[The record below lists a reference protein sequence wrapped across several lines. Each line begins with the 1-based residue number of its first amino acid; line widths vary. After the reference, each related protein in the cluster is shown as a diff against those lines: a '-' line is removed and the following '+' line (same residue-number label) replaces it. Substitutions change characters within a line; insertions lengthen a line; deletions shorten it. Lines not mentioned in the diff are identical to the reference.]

1 MRTTTP
7 FRTFA
12 AVALTGI
19 VVAAC
24 GQKPDVAHISNGVD
38 GGTGTTLGAPV
49 EQVGGTGA
57 DTAGA
62 VGDGGGATV
71 DGSTGTTDTGGND
84 AATGTDGTGATTDS
98 TNGGTADGT
107 GGASDGTGGGGTND
121 GGGGSGGGSG
131 GDGGGGGDTAPPTGT
146 AKPTGSDRT
155 GVTKDA
161 ITVAVHAPATGAAPL
176 PTTSF
181 EKARDTYWRWI
192 FEEKGQKVLG
202 RSKVNVEYRDDKYRP
217 EEAIQVCKE
226 LAASSFLLV
235 GGGGTDQIKACG
247 QLAQAQSFPYFSA
260 GVTEAG
266 LDGNPWYFA
275 ASMTYRQQGG
285 LLAQYI
291 RKNPNGVKELGANA
305 KIGVIITATPNFDDA
320 EAGFK
325 QGLADNGLQAVEIY
339 RHPKGDTSWYGD
351 TAKRFRDK
359 GINTIYILSS
369 PVDYL
374 NFANTA
380 TNQFSYNPQYVG
392 VGISKAINAVLASGC
407 GDPGEG
413 IDDGIF
419 LHPYQGLDKADP
431 EFFQAAKKFGT
442 PSDDIAYALWGLAKT
457 QRAFFDAY
465 GSIYGNDL
473 TREDFRAVTEGGAG
487 KVETGVYP
495 SLDYAGRGHFGANAA
510 HVLQADCASG
520 QHVTLHQFATGF

>member
-1 MRTTTP
+1 MRSTTP
-7 FRTFA
+7 LRTFA
-12 AVALTGI
+12 AVALTGL

-24 GQKPDVAHISNGVD
+24 GQKPEVAHIGNGVD
-38 GGTGTTLGAPV
+38 GTGTTTLGAPA
-49 EQVGGTGA
+49 EQVSGDGTVTPGTDTGTDVTGTGTTGTGTTGT
-57 DTAGA
+57 DTGTGTTGTDTTGTDTSGTNTGSGSGTNTGG
-62 VGDGGGATV
+62 GDGG
-71 DGSTGTTDTGGND
+71 TTDGG
-84 AATGTDGTGATTDS
+84 
-98 TNGGTADGT
+98 
-107 GGASDGTGGGGTND
+107 GGGGT
-121 GGGGSGGGSG
+121 
-131 GDGGGGGDTAPPTGT
+131 GDGGGGGGGDQAPPPTGT

-192 FEEKGQKVLG
+192 FEEKGQTVLG

-247 QLAQAQSFPYFSA
+247 QLAEAQSFPYFSA

-266 LDGNPWYFA
+266 LEQNPWYFA

-291 RKNPNGVKELGANA
+291 RKNPDGVKELGANA

-320 EAGFK
+320 ERGFK
-325 QGLADNGLQAVEIY
+325 QGLTENGLQAVEIY

-407 GDPGEG
+407 GDPDTG
-413 IDDGIF
+413 IDGGIF

-431 EFFQAAKKFGT
+431 EFFQASQKFKT
-442 PSDDIAYALWGLAKT
+442 PADDIAYALWGLAKT
-457 QRAFFDAY
+457 QRQLFDTY

-473 TREDFRAVTEGGAG
+473 TREDFRAVTEGGSG
-487 KVETGVYP
+487 TIQTGVYP
-495 SLDYAGRGHFGANAA
+495 ALDYPGRGHFGANSA
-510 HVLQADCASG
+510 HVLKADCNKG

>member
-7 FRTFA
+7 LRTFA
-12 AVALTGI
+12 AVALTGL

-24 GQKPDVAHISNGVD
+24 GQKPNVAHISNGVD
-38 GGTGTTLGAPV
+38 GGAGGTTTLGAPA
-49 EQVGGTGA
+49 EQVGGGGTG
-57 DTAGA
+57 TTGQT
-62 VGDGGGATV
+62 GGGGATV
-71 DGSTGTTDTGGND
+71 DQGAGTGTTESGTTGGSTAGTDTG
-84 AATGTDGTGATTDS
+84 AA
-98 TNGGTADGT
+98 
-107 GGASDGTGGGGTND
+107 GGGQAGQA
-121 GGGGSGGGSG
+121 SG
-131 GDGGGGGDTAPPTGT
+131 GDQSGT
-146 AKPTGSDRT
+146 QQQTQQQGQQQQQQQAQQQQGSAQPTGSDRT
-155 GVTKDA
+155 GVTDDA

-192 FEEKGQKVLG
+192 FEEKGETVLG

-247 QLAQAQSFPYFSA
+247 QLAEAQSFPYFSA
-260 GVTEAG
+260 GVTESG
-266 LDGNPWYFA
+266 LEGNPWYFA

-291 RKNPNGVKELGANA
+291 RKNPDGVAELGSNA

-392 VGISKAINAVLASGC
+392 VGISKAINAVLQSGC
-407 GDPGEG
+407 GDPDTG
-413 IDDGIF
+413 IDGGIF

-431 EFFQAAKKFGT
+431 EFFKAAQKFGT

-487 KVETGVYP
+487 VIETGVYP
-495 SLDYAGRGHFGANAA
+495 SLDYTNRGHFGANAA
-510 HVLQADCASG
+510 HVLQADCGSG